1 MELSGVS
8 EFGPAKIEIFETMAG
23 SSRTPRRWWKN
34 VPTISSK
41 HPLARFAKYMYLKI
55 MGKTQQGFPSLN
67 IMKLQLRLLKRFFYR
82 DRPFSVTLRSCDLWL
97 LTKSDTLMFSVDQR
111 WAEILKAAQRL
122 PRSGTARC
130 AGTACIR
137 RATNSSSCWGIAG
150 QPIWWVNIW
159 NLLVCGCLFPKIL
172 S

>member
-1 MELSGVS
+1 MANHKSVAWNFLAYPNLDQQKTNAKALMKKCTNYKLQAPSGTICEVHVS
-8 EFGPAKIEIFETMAG
+8 ENNG
-23 SSRTPRRWWKN
+23 KN
-34 VPTISSK
+34 
-41 HPLARFAKYMYLKI
+41 
-55 MGKTQQGFPSLN
+55 QQGFPSLN

-172 S
+172 SYS